1 MMAVENTVRSKQL
14 ADLGIPTD
22 KVFAEV
28 EIQGIELD
36 SRKVSAGDLFLAF
49 PGHTA
54 DGRDYIDQAIEAGAA
69 AVFAE
74 KSERWCKDSLCM
86 DAPVIVV
93 ENLPAKISQ
102 IAGRFY
108 DDPSASIPVVGVTGT
123 NGKTSCT
130 QLVMQLFN
138 RLKMSCGVVGTLG
151 VGVDGEFEEGV
162 NTTPD
167 AVYLQHILAHWRD
180 HQVPVAVMEVSSH
193 GLEQGRVEAV
203 QFQLAMFTNLSRDH
217 LDYHGN
223 MQSYA
228 EAKSLLFKQ
237 QSLQVAILNNDD
249 DYVDSLADVVSEG
262 VKIVR
267 YSIKPSSPGTD
278 LWLENIVYHTDSV
291 SARLHS
297 PWGVF
302 DIVSP
307 LLGQFN
313 LSNVIAVIAC
323 FGSLGFSVSSVVKEL
338 ANINVIAGR
347 MEQVSIA
354 SQSDISVVVDYAHTP
369 DALEKA
375 LQAMR
380 QHSKGKLWC
389 VFGCGGDRDQGKRP
403 QMGSVAQRMSDYAV
417 VTSDNPRSES
427 AGDIIN
433 EILGGIDRPALVEED
448 RATAIN
454 TVIEN
459 AKPGDSVLI
468 AGKGH
473 EDYQLIGKQKLPFS
487 DIKQARLA
495 LARRAERAL
504 DGNVNRNMSG
514 GES

>member
-1 MMAVENTVRSKQL
+1 MMMAVENTYKSKRL
-14 ADLGIPTD
+14 TDLGITTD
-22 KVFAEV
+22 KAFSDIEV
-28 EIQGIELD
+28 RGIELD
-36 SRKVSAGDLFLAF
+36 SRNISAGDLFLAF
-49 PGHTA
+49 PGHA
-54 DGRDYIDQAIEAGAA
+54 VDGRDYIDQAIEAGAS
-69 AVFAE
+69 AVLAE
-74 KSERWCKDSLCM
+74 KSGRWCKDSLHINT
-86 DAPVIVV
+86 PVIVI

-102 IAGRFY
+102 IAGSFY
-108 DDPSASIPVVGVTGT
+108 GDPSASIPVVGVTGT

-130 QLVMQLFN
+130 QLMMQLFN

-193 GLEQGRVEAV
+193 GLEQGRVEAI

-249 DYVDSLADVVSEG
+249 DYVESLAAVVSEG
-262 VKIVR
+262 VKVLR
-267 YSIKPSSPGTD
+267 YSIAASSPGAD
-278 LWLENIVYHTDSV
+278 LWLEEIAYHTGGV
-291 SARLHS
+291 SAQLHS

-302 DIVSP
+302 EISSP

-313 LSNVIAVIAC
+313 LSNVVAVIAC
-323 FGSLGFSVSSVVKEL
+323 FGSLGFSVPAIVKEL
-338 ANINVIAGR
+338 VNIDVIAGR
-347 MEQVSIA
+347 MERVSSA
-354 SQSDISVVVDYAHTP
+354 APSDISVVVDYAHTP

-403 QMGSVAQRMSDYAV
+403 QMGSVAQRLADYAV
-417 VTSDNPRSES
+417 VTSDNPRNES

-433 EILGGIDRPALVEED
+433 EILGGIDRPALVDED
-448 RATAIN
+448 RATAVD
-454 TVIEN
+454 TVIAN
-459 AKPGDSVLI
+459 AKSGDSILI

-473 EDYQLIGKQKLPFS
+473 EDYQLIGGEKLPFS

-495 LARRAERAL
+495 LAKRAERLL
-504 DGNVNRNMSG
+504 DEKKNG